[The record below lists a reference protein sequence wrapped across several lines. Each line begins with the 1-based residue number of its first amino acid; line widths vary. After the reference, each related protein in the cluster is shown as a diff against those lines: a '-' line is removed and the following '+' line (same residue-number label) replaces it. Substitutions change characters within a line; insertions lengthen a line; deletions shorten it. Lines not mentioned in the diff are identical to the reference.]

1 MLFHI
6 LLMFLASYIPTQT
19 TARYRTKYMTMSGA
33 RIISTGVSSL
43 LSNLKFDNKNTKNL
57 PVEKDNNNYS
67 VSRQTPNVI
76 FAPAVPTPVTSPRL
90 IAYST
95 DALELLG
102 LHVPVDQSA
111 QTAFVTEMETY
122 FSGNKLLPGSNPV
135 AHCYC
140 GPQFGNFAGQLGD
153 GAAISLGEI
162 VNARG
167 ERWELQLKGA
177 GLTPYS
183 RTADGRKV
191 LRSSVR
197 EFLCSEAMYFLH
209 VPTTRSASCITSSS
223 TVQRDPF
230 YDGGVIDEKCTVK
243 PRFIACPYVLTS
255 PLSSAPVYD
264 ILSYLISGLTI
275 SNPYFLSD
283 LVHLVLIGNHPHCTK
298 FLSVRI
304 I

>member
-1 MLFHI
+1 MIFPII
-6 LLMFLASYIPTQT
+6 LLMFFASYVPTYT
-19 TARYRTKYMTMSGA
+19 TAFRINKQRITMSGV
-33 RIISTGVSSL
+33 RIISTSLTSL
-43 LSNLKFDNKNTKNL
+43 LSNLGFDNKNTKNL
-57 PVEKDNNNYS
+57 PVDSDNNNS
-67 VSRQTPNVI
+67 HTARQTTNVI

-102 LHVPVDQSA
+102 LQVPTE
-111 QTAFVTEMETY
+111 QTAHAAFVSEMETY
-122 FSGNKLLPGSNPV
+122 FSGNKLLPGSKPV

-140 GPQFGNFAGQLGD
+140 GHQFGNFAGQLGD

-162 VNARG
+162 VNTRG

-230 YDGGVIDEKCTVK
+230 YDGGVIDEKCTVRQNNCISLLLYLHSK
-243 PRFIACPYVLTS
+243 HIVL
-255 PLSSAPVYD
+255 PCNF
-264 ILSYLISGLTI
+264 SYPTI
-275 SNPYFLSD
+275 SLFS
-283 LVHLVLIGNHPHCTK
+283 LVFRTLH
-298 FLSVRI
+298 
-304 I
+304 